1 MLYLN
6 MCLRVVCR
14 IDLDVAWFLQA
25 ARNDAVLMMRL
36 QQLVREEVDG
46 EIFLLGILRNC
57 MV

>member
-1 MLYLN
+1 M
-6 MCLRVVCR
+6 VCR

-25 ARNDAVLMMRL
+25 AHNDAALMMRL